1 MDNTVFPG
9 RVNHSGGSTGR
20 FGKCSNSR
28 FPKSSSDKTGNTG
41 LPSGSIHMD
50 TNWDGGERPLM
61 MVIFNDAGGT

>member
-9 RVNHSGGSTGR
+9 RVNHPGGGTGC

-41 LPSGSIHMD
+41 LPPGSIHMD
-50 TNWDGGERPLM
+50 TNWDSSERPLM